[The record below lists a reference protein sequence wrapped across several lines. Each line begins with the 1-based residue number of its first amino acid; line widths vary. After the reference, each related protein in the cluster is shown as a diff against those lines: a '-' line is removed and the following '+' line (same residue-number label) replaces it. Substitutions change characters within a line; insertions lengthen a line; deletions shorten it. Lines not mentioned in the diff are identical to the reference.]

1 MNFDLIINDIKQ
13 YMLDNS
19 NISKLII
26 NNHKEKKIKEIK
38 KVEPKKIKKKTK

>member
-1 MNFDLIINDIKQ
+1 MILDKIINDITP

-26 NNHKEKKIKEIK
+26 NDHKEKQIKEIK
-38 KVEPKKIKKKTK
+38 KVEPKKIKKTK